1 MWKTLLRRFR
11 SWQALTAGVLVVV
24 VAAVYIVMVNARA
37 KQTAPTIDAI
47 ERLNGMVFRKY
58 SNDLSIPGL
67 PRSFGPL
74 VHVSFLGP
82 KAGDRELEVLRGIP
96 ELRRL
101 VLINT
106 RVTDEGIA
114 WLARFPKLSYLSI
127 GNLDSTKNSGFGG
140 ALNNNPTAQWTGK
153 GLKALTSLPNLQSI
167 SLAGPQTTDADLPAL
182 MSLKRLL
189 VIDLYKTSVTKKGVV
204 KLQKALPN
212 CRVSYR

>member
-1 MWKTLLRRFR
+1 MWKTLIRRFR
-11 SWQALTAGVLVVV
+11 MWPTLVAGVLVIV
-24 VAAVYIVMVNARA
+24 VAAVYVVMVNERA
-37 KQTAPTIDAI
+37 KQTAPTIAAI

-58 SNDLSIPGL
+58 SNDLNIPGV
-67 PRSFGPL
+67 PKSFGPP

-82 KAGDRELEVLRGIP
+82 KTDDRELEVLRGIP

-106 RVTDEGIA
+106 RVTDERIA
-114 WLARFPKLSYLSI
+114 WLARFPKLTYLSI

-140 ALNNNPTAQWTGK
+140 ALNNNPNAQWTGK

-189 VIDLYKTSVTKKGVV
+189 VIDLYKTSVTKEGVA

-212 CRVSYR
+212 CKVNYR